1 MKRSAI
7 LAAVLLTVVAC
18 GGAPTSPAPA
28 VSPAGEPSPTVEP
41 SLTAEPTSSASDEV
55 PAIVGEW
62 VGIHDCQ
69 RILTILTDAKLLE
82 FLADPLE
89 QLVPGDPN
97 VAAGDPA
104 TACDGAVQR
113 LHSHFFTAAGEFGSK
128 DFHGQR
134 VDDGS
139 YTLEGEDRIVINGQT
154 FKYEIDGDALS
165 LEPEPVDVSSCTTKE
180 CRFTATWVLMVAMP
194 GMTWKRG
201 EIPVS

>member
-1 MKRSAI
+1 M
-7 LAAVLLTVVAC
+7 
-18 GGAPTSPAPA
+18 
-28 VSPAGEPSPTVEP
+28 
-41 SLTAEPTSSASDEV
+41 
-55 PAIVGEW
+55 
-62 VGIHDCQ
+62 
-69 RILTILTDAKLLE
+69 LTDAKLVE

-89 QLVPGDPN
+89 QLVPGDPD
-97 VAAGDPA
+97 VAAADPA

-113 LHSHFFTAAGEFGSK
+113 EHSHFFTAAGGFGSK

-154 FKYEIDGDALS
+154 FTYEIDGDELS
-165 LEPEPVDVSSCTTKE
+165 LEPEPVDISSCTTKE

-194 GMTWKRG
+194 GTTWKRG